1 MTSTPRGI
9 FWRVR
14 NSWWILL
21 PFTILFN
28 WIAFFIIGYKV
39 KHKKW
44 SIYGGI
50 YSIPFI
56 LLIVLGTPYD
66 TTQWQ
71 WDVIGY
77 SLFGGAIASIIHA
90 FRIRKEY
97 LFRLEAV
104 ELRKPE
110 EEKRLRGQ
118 IELEYGVRN
127 NQIPPHETSSL
138 HHTIPVYPNPTPQQ
152 AQVQPNSTAAASTSI
167 ETPLVKIDLNS
178 ASELELAE
186 LPGVGAILAKKAM
199 NERERSGGFQS
210 LEDFGQLLSL
220 KPHIIEKIRPY
231 VVVTAP
237 QEPSAQQWAGR
248 MVDY

>member
-1 MTSTPRGI
+1 MTSTPKGI

-14 NSWWILL
+14 NSWWILF

-39 KHKKW
+39 KLKKW
-44 SIYGGI
+44 SIYGAI

-56 LLIVLGTPYD
+56 LLLALGRPYD
-66 TTQWQ
+66 TNQWQ

-77 SLFGGAIASIIHA
+77 SLFGGGITSIIHA

-97 LFRLEAV
+97 LIRLEAV

-118 IELEYGVRN
+118 IEAEYGIRY
-127 NQIPPHETSSL
+127 NQFPPQETPIS
-138 HHTIPVYPNPTPQQ
+138 HHTNSVYPNPSTQQ
-152 AQVQPNSTAAASTSI
+152 AQIQPNSNRAASKSI
-167 ETPLVKIDLNS
+167 ETPLVQIDLNR
-178 ASELELAE
+178 ASELELAN

-199 NERERSGGFQS
+199 NERERSGGFRS
-210 LEDFGQLLSL
+210 LEDFGQLLGL
-220 KPHIIEKIRPY
+220 KPHIIEKIRPH
-231 VVVTAP
+231 VMVTP
-237 QEPSAQQWAGR
+237 PKEPPSQQWSGR